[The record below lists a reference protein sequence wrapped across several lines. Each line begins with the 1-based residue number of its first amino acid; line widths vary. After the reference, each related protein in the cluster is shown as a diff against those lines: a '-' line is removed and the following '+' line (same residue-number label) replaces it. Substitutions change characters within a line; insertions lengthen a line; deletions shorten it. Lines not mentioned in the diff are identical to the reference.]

1 MRNGWIALINS
12 LSLSIKIRDMKK
24 AVKEINDL
32 REEVRILQQ
41 TVMKLR
47 EAMEFFEIFQQ
58 DDEVGVALANVEAGL
73 DMVQYKALTNS
84 IATPTAKKVLK
95 KFQKD

>member
-1 MRNGWIALINS
+1 
-12 LSLSIKIRDMKK
+12 MKK

-32 REEVRILQQ
+32 RNEIRSLRT
-41 TVMKLR
+41 TVTELR
-47 EAMEFFEIFQQ
+47 NALESVDLVQRAGP
-58 DDEVGVALANVEAGL
+58 VGVALANVEAGL

-95 KFQKD
+95 KFAKRLDRID

>member
-1 MRNGWIALINS
+1 
-12 LSLSIKIRDMKK
+12 MKK

-32 REEVRILQQ
+32 RNEIRSLRTTVTELRNTLESVDLVQQ
-41 TVMKLR
+41 
-47 EAMEFFEIFQQ
+47 AGP
-58 DDEVGVALANVEAGL
+58 VGVALANVEAGL

-95 KFQKD
+95 KFAKRLVRID

>member
-1 MRNGWIALINS
+1 MIYS

-32 REEVRILQQ
+32 RNEIRSLRT
-41 TVMKLR
+41 TVTELR
-47 EAMEFFEIFQQ
+47 NALESVDLVQRAGP
-58 DDEVGVALANVEAGL
+58 VGVALANVEAGL

>member
-1 MRNGWIALINS
+1 
-12 LSLSIKIRDMKK
+12 MKK

-32 REEVRILQQ
+32 RNEIRSLRTTVTELRNALELVDLVQQ
-41 TVMKLR
+41 PGP
-47 EAMEFFEIFQQ
+47 
-58 DDEVGVALANVEAGL
+58 VGVALANVEAGL

>member
-1 MRNGWIALINS
+1 MRNGWFALINS

-32 REEVRILQQ
+32 RNEIRSLRT
-41 TVMKLR
+41 TVTELR
-47 EAMEFFEIFQQ
+47 NALESVDLVQRAGP
-58 DDEVGVALANVEAGL
+58 VGVALANVEAGL

>member
-1 MRNGWIALINS
+1 
-12 LSLSIKIRDMKK
+12 MKK

-32 REEVRILQQ
+32 RNEIRSLRTTVTELRNALESVDLVQQ
-41 TVMKLR
+41 
-47 EAMEFFEIFQQ
+47 AGP
-58 DDEVGVALANVEAGL
+58 VGVALANVEAGL

-95 KFQKD
+95 KFPKRLVRID

>member
-1 MRNGWIALINS
+1 
-12 LSLSIKIRDMKK
+12 MKK

-32 REEVRILQQ
+32 RNEIRSLQAAV
-41 TVMKLR
+41 TELR
-47 EAMEFFEIFQQ
+47 KALESVDLFQQ
-58 DDEVGVALANVEAGL
+58 DDSVGVALANVEAGL

-95 KFQKD
+95 KFAKRLTRMD

>member
-1 MRNGWIALINS
+1 
-12 LSLSIKIRDMKK
+12 MKK

-32 REEVRILQQ
+32 RNEIRSLRTTVTELRNTLESVDLVQQ
-41 TVMKLR
+41 
-47 EAMEFFEIFQQ
+47 AGP
-58 DDEVGVALANVEAGL
+58 VGVALANVEAGL

>member
-1 MRNGWIALINS
+1 
-12 LSLSIKIRDMKK
+12 MKK

-32 REEVRILQQ
+32 RNEIRSLRT
-41 TVMKLR
+41 TVTELR
-47 EAMEFFEIFQQ
+47 NALESVDLVQRAGP
-58 DDEVGVALANVEAGL
+58 VGVALANVEAGL